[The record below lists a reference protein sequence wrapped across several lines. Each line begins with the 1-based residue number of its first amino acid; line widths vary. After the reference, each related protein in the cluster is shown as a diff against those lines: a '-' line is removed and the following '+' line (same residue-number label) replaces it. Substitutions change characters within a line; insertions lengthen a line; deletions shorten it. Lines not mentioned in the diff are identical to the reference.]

1 MNSCHV
7 CHSTC
12 YRPII
17 TRNAEGR
24 MLPSGRYQCV
34 KCKLEFETVAA
45 WRGEKGA
52 TGSTG
57 QRGPSLAADQR
68 LATHL
73 FAGASLT

>member
-17 TRNAEGR
+17 SRNAEGH

-34 KCKLEFETVAA
+34 NCKLEFETVAA
-45 WRGEKGA
+45 WRGDTEA
-52 TGSTG
+52 TGSTVRHG
-57 QRGPSLAADQR
+57 LSQPDQPR
-68 LATHL
+68 ATHL
-73 FAGASLT
+73 LAGASLF